1 MYNNDDIISEV
12 RDSQIQIEQ
21 LESQISNL
29 IAKIGELTEQ
39 IELMPYKNEH
49 EKIV

>member
-1 MYNNDDIISEV
+1 MYNNDDIMSEV

-39 IELMPYKNEH
+39 IELMPYKNKD